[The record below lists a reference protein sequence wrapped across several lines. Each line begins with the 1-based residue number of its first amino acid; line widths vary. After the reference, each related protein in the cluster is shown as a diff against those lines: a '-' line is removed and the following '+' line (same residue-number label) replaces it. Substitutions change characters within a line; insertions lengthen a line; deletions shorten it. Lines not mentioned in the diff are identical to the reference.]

1 MPGLTIR
8 NLHHSIVL
16 WLNIFI
22 VINLSEAQPLTHP
35 DTLNPARLRTVIIAE
50 SAFYVAGLSYL
61 QFVWYRNHER
71 VPFHWYNDNAG
82 WLQLDKAGHAYA
94 AYFESAIGYHALRWA
109 GVSRHKALWYG
120 GLLGLVLQTPIEVF
134 DGLYEGYGF
143 SWGDMGANAAGSALF
158 MVQEAWLGRQAVRMK
173 FSYAPSPYAQYRPW
187 VLGESPGQRFF
198 QDYNGHTYWLS
209 LNLHSVAPSWGLPP
223 WLNVAVGYSGN
234 GMLSEFTNPAFSRG
248 IRMPDLVRHRQY
260 FLSVDLDLTQIP
272 VRNAYLRGLFR
283 VLNIIKIP
291 APALEFNRVDG
302 LRLRAVYF

>member
-1 MPGLTIR
+1 MR
-8 NLHHSIVL
+8 NCYRTFLL
-16 WLNIFI
+16 LCF
-22 VINLSEAQPLTHP
+22 VIAPALAAAQSRPYP
-35 DTLNPARLRTVIIAE
+35 DSLNPARLRTVVVAE

-71 VPFHWYNDNAG
+71 VPFHWYNDNRG

-109 GVSRHKALWYG
+109 GVSRRKSLWYG

-143 SWGDMGANAAGSALF
+143 SWGDMAANAAGSLLF
-158 MVQEAWLGRQAVRMK
+158 AGQQAAWDEQRVRMK

-187 VLGESPGQRFF
+187 VLGESHGQRLF

-209 LNLHSVAPSWGLPP
+209 LNLNAVAPSWGLPP

-248 IRMPDLVRHRQY
+248 VRMPDLERHRQY
-260 FLSVDLDLTQIP
+260 FLSVDLDLTQFNP
-272 VRNAYLRGLFR
+272 RSRFLRSLFR
-283 VLNIIKIP
+283 ALNLVKIP
-291 APALEFNRVDG
+291 APALEYNRRDG
-302 LRLRAVYF
+302 LRLRPLYF